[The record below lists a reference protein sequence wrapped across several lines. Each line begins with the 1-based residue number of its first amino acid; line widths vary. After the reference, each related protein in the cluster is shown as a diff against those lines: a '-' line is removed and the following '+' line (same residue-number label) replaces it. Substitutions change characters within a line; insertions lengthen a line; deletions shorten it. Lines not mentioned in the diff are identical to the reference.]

1 MFIDKLKVS
10 PKSRSLIVIFIG
22 GFLIFI
28 LINILVFQPLG
39 QIVQGK
45 GILDFEFAW
54 VPEQVKVIFA
64 TWGEEGMILQ
74 TIGVFWD
81 YLYIVGY
88 VSFLFGGILLV
99 ARELSGKWQK
109 IGLYV
114 GIISILAGLFDA
126 IENIF
131 LLTMLYAPNP
141 NNIISI
147 IPATTGIMATLK
159 FGGIFIALIYFV
171 PGLIAVV
178 IKMFKNRTV

>member
-1 MFIDKLKVS
+1 MFIDKLKES
-10 PKSRSLIVIFIG
+10 PKSRFLIILFIG

-45 GILDFEFAW
+45 SILDFEFAW
-54 VPEQVKVIFA
+54 VPEQVTVIFA
-64 TWGEEGMILQ
+64 SWGEEGMILQ

-88 VSFLFGGILLV
+88 VSFAFSGVLLV
-99 ARELSGKWQK
+99 ARELSGRWQT
-109 IGLYV
+109 IGLFV
-114 GIISILAGLFDA
+114 SVISVLAGIFDA
-126 IENIF
+126 IENI
-131 LLTMLYAPNP
+131 LHLVMLNVPSTV
-141 NNIISI
+141 ISI

-159 FGGIFIALIYFV
+159 FGGIFIALIYFI

-178 IKMFKNRTV
+178 IKMIKNKTV

>member
-1 MFIDKLKVS
+1 MFIDKLKES
-10 PKSRSLIVIFIG
+10 PKSRFLIILFIG

-45 GILDFEFAW
+45 SILDFEFAW
-54 VPEQVKVIFA
+54 VPEQVTVIFA
-64 TWGEEGMILQ
+64 SWGEEGMILQ

-88 VSFLFGGILLV
+88 VSFAFSGVLLV
-99 ARELSGKWQK
+99 ARELSGRWQT
-109 IGLYV
+109 IGLFV
-114 GIISILAGLFDA
+114 SVISVLAGIFDA
-126 IENIF
+126 IENI
-131 LLTMLYAPNP
+131 LLLVMLNVPSTV
-141 NNIISI
+141 ISI

-159 FGGIFIALIYFV
+159 FGGIFIALIYFI

-178 IKMFKNRTV
+178 IKMIKNKTV